1 MKAAV
6 LEAYGQ
12 PLNVTDVDLAGPQA
26 HEVQVAIRATG
37 VCHSD
42 LSIQQGKLPYPTPVV
57 LGHEGAGEV
66 IEVGDGV
73 TNVKPGDHVVVMW
86 TPMCG
91 QCFMCRRGQT
101 HLCEGVRAMGMM
113 DDGTSRLSKDGKLI
127 LHGINAAT
135 FAEEAI
141 LRDYAVVKI
150 PDDVPFE
157 VAAVVGC
164 GVLTGVGAAINT
176 AKAASGRVGRRDRL
190 RRRRH
195 QRDPRSPARGSEP
208 DHRGR
213 HRRGEAR
220 HGGAVRRDASR
231 QRVGRRTPSPQCIE
245 LTGGRGV
252 DASFEV
258 VGVPALQRQ
267 AFDMSRRGGARSSS
281 ASPASPTRSRCRRCS
296 SRSARRTSSGAT
308 TARATRSATSR
319 ASSNLWRAGKLDLE
333 GLVSQTSKLDDVNGA
348 FEDMEAGKVIRT
360 VLIP

>member
-1 MKAAV
+1 MRAAV

-12 PLNVTDVDLAGPQA
+12 PLNVTDVDLAAPQA
-26 HEVQVAIRATG
+26 HEVKVAIRATG

-42 LSIQQGKLPYPTPVV
+42 LSIQQGKLPYPTPCV

-66 IEVGDGV
+66 VEVGDGV
-73 TNVKPGDHVVVMW
+73 TTVKPGDHVVAMW

-91 QCFMCRRGQT
+91 QCYMCRRGQT

-113 DDGTSRLSKDGKLI
+113 DDGTSRLSKNGQLI

-141 LRDYAVVKI
+141 FRDYAVVKI
-150 PDDVPFE
+150 ADDVPFE

-176 AKAASGRVGRRDRL
+176 AKLRPGDSVAVIGCGGVGINVIQGAKLAGANPIIAIDTVEAKLDMAEKFGATHRINAADG
-190 RRRRH
+190 
-195 QRDPRSPARGSEP
+195 Q
-208 DHRGR
+208 
-213 HRRGEAR
+213 
-220 HGGAVRRDASR
+220 AVKA
-231 QRVGRRTPSPQCIE
+231 VTE

-252 DASFEV
+252 DAAFEV

-267 AFDMSRRGGARSSS
+267 AFDMGRRGG
-281 ASPASPTRSRCRRCS
+281 
-296 SRSARRTSSGAT
+296 RTIFVGAAALT
-308 TARATRSATSR
+308 DEVSLPSLLLALGEKNVLGCYYGSCDPKRDIPLFLD
-319 ASSNLWRAGKLDLE
+319 LWKAGKLDLE

-348 FEDMEAGKVIRT
+348 FEDMLAGKVIRT